1 MSPEETGAI
10 VLILITFLAAIV
22 NGGLGYGFSS
32 TAVPVLLL
40 FFANRILNPA
50 IVLLEIVINFYIL
63 ILHWEQVRLI
73 AKRVYPIL
81 ISAVPG
87 VLVGAWLL
95 VYVDSAW
102 IKLVTFSLLLPLIL
116 LQAGGI
122 RMPIRSEKIAYLF
135 LGAGVGFFY
144 AVTTVSGPPLA
155 VFLNNQGLVKKEFRA
170 ALGIIRLSLA
180 MLTASSYYFLGL
192 YQSESFNL
200 LTTMVPSVL
209 IGIPIGTFL
218 IRKMDPE
225 TFRRICMSFDVWFVG
240 FGLSRVLMQLDI
252 LKSPTAYSILVI
264 AILIDAKLLYRYFY
278 PKLPDATTPTVDT
291 QTAVETSTAGNKTT

>member
-1 MSPEETGAI
+1 MTPEEIGII
-10 VLILITFLAAIV
+10 VLILITFVAAIV

-32 TAVPVLLL
+32 TAVPILLL
-40 FFANRILNPA
+40 FFLNRILNPA

-63 ILHWEQVRLI
+63 ILHWAQVRLI
-73 AKRVYPIL
+73 IKKVYPIL
-81 ISAVPG
+81 ISAIPG

-95 VYVDSAW
+95 AFVDSAW
-102 IKLVTFSLLLPLIL
+102 IKMVTFSLLLPLIL

-122 RMPIRSEKIAYLF
+122 RMPIQSEKMAYTF

-144 AVTTVSGPPLA
+144 AVTTVAGPPLA

-180 MLTASSYYFLGL
+180 IMTAASYYFLGL
-192 YQSESFNL
+192 YQGESLNL

-209 IGIPIGTFL
+209 IGIPIGTYL

-225 TFRRICMSFDVWFVG
+225 TFRRVCMSFDVWFVG
-240 FGLSRVLMQLDI
+240 FGLSRVMIQLDI
-252 LKSPTAYSILVI
+252 LKSPYAYSVLVL
-264 AILIDAKLLYRYFY
+264 AILIDIRLLYRYF
-278 PKLPDATTPTVDT
+278 
-291 QTAVETSTAGNKTT
+291 TSAKSVSIPIGESLKNESGT

>member
-1 MSPEETGAI
+1 MTPEEIGII
-10 VLILITFLAAIV
+10 VLILITFVAAIV

-32 TAVPVLLL
+32 TAVPILLL
-40 FFANRILNPA
+40 FFLNRILNPA

-63 ILHWEQVRLI
+63 ILHWAQVRLI
-73 AKRVYPIL
+73 IKKVYPIL
-81 ISAVPG
+81 ISAIPG

-95 VYVDSAW
+95 AFVDSAW
-102 IKLVTFSLLLPLIL
+102 IKMVTFSLLLPLIL

-122 RMPIRSEKIAYLF
+122 RMPIQSEKMAYTF

-180 MLTASSYYFLGL
+180 IMTAASYYFLGL
-192 YQSESFNL
+192 YQGESLNL

-209 IGIPIGTFL
+209 IGIPIGTYL

-225 TFRRICMSFDVWFVG
+225 TFRRVCMSFDVWFVG
-240 FGLSRVLMQLDI
+240 FGLSRVMIQLDI
-252 LKSPTAYSILVI
+252 LKSPYAYSVLVL
-264 AILIDAKLLYRYFY
+264 AILIDIRLLYRYF
-278 PKLPDATTPTVDT
+278 
-291 QTAVETSTAGNKTT
+291 TSAKSVSIPIGESLKNESGT

>member
-1 MSPEETGAI
+1 MSTEEIGTI

-63 ILHWEQVRLI
+63 ILHWKQVSLI
-73 AKRVYPIL
+73 AKKIYPVL
-81 ISAVPG
+81 IGAIPG

-95 VYVDSAW
+95 SSIDSAW
-102 IKLVTFSLLLPLIL
+102 IKLVTFGLLLPLIL
-116 LQAGGI
+116 FQAGGI
-122 RMPIRSEKIAYLF
+122 RMPIQSEKTAYLF
-135 LGAGVGFFY
+135 LGSGVGFFY

-180 MLTASSYYFLGL
+180 LMTVSSYYFLGL
-192 YQSESFNL
+192 YQNESFNL

-209 IGIPIGTFL
+209 IGIPIGTYL
-218 IRKMDPE
+218 IRRVDPE

-240 FGLSRVLMQLDI
+240 FGLSRVLIQLDI
-252 LKSPTAYSILVI
+252 LQSPTAYSILLV
-264 AILIDAKLLYRYFY
+264 AILIDSVLLYRYFTRG
-278 PKLPDATTPTVDT
+278 KSASLPIGESLKNESRT
-291 QTAVETSTAGNKTT
+291 

>member
-1 MSPEETGAI
+1 MSPEEIGAI
-10 VLILITFLAAIV
+10 ALILITFLAAIV

-40 FFANRILNPA
+40 FFSNRILNPA

-63 ILHWEQVRLI
+63 ILHWAQVRFI
-73 AKRVYPIL
+73 IKRVYPVL

-87 VLVGAWLL
+87 VLAGALL
-95 VYVDSAW
+95 LAFVDSAW
-102 IKLVTFSLLLPLIL
+102 VKMVTFSLLLPLIL

-122 RMPIRSEKIAYLF
+122 RMPIQSEKIAYIF
-135 LGAGVGFFY
+135 LGGGVGFFY

-180 MLTASSYYFLGL
+180 LMTASSYYFLGL
-192 YQSESFNL
+192 YQNDSFNL

-209 IGIPIGTFL
+209 IGIPIGTYL
-218 IRKMDPE
+218 IQKMDPE
-225 TFRRICMSFDVWFVG
+225 TFRRVCMSFDVWFVG
-240 FGLSRVLMQLDI
+240 FGLSRVLIQLYI
-252 LKSPTAYSILVI
+252 LQSPYAYSILI
-264 AILIDAKLLYRYFY
+264 AAILIDAKLLCRYFLKEK
-278 PKLPDATTPTVDT
+278 PVSIPTRR
-291 QTAVETSTAGNKTT
+291 VENEGTS